1 MTDSLLQ
8 EIDADVRAEK
18 LARLWA
24 RWRKPLFT
32 AAALI
37 VAATALNSIWEHYRE
52 DRGGKLMVRMS
63 DAAALLE
70 QGKAHEAATA
80 FSALADDMSG
90 EQRVVAQLWQARALM
105 ADKKQEEAVAVLS
118 AASHAPAGLWSDIAC
133 LRLASLDSSK
143 ANCLTNGKDSPLASQ
158 RREWQAALL
167 WHAGETDEAIA
178 LLEQLATSPDTPDAS
193 RERIDQWLATLRS
206 GKAVK

>member
-37 VAATALNSIWEHYRE
+37 VAATAASSIWEHYRE
-52 DRGGKLMVRMS
+52 QRGGALMVRMS
-63 DAAALLE
+63 DATALLD
-70 QGKAHEAATA
+70 QGKSQEAATTFA
-80 FSALADDMSG
+80 ALAEDMSG
-90 EQRVVAQLWQARALM
+90 ESRIVAQLWQARALM
-105 ADKKQEEAVAVLS
+105 AAHKQDEAIAVLS
-118 AASHAPAGLWSDIAC
+118 TASHAPAGLWSDIAC

-143 ANCLTNGKDSPLASQ
+143 ANCLTNGKNSPLLSQ

-167 WHAGETDEAIA
+167 WHAGETEEAIA

-193 RERIDQWLATLRS
+193 RERIDQWLSTLRS
-206 GKAVK
+206 GNTAK